1 MPKGSLEGL
10 MGGTQVGAAR
20 ARIRSGWGI
29 AAFGAFLA
37 SSSAALAA
45 GIGQP
50 VPWQM
55 DRQVAVT
62 ENAREIHTFEQGLHW
77 LSLGISLFVLGL
89 ILYCVV
95 RFNSKANPT
104 PSRTTHNTMIE
115 VAWTIIPVLIL
126 VAVAIPSFRLLRT
139 QLSDPKADVLV
150 KVIGHAWYWSYEYPA
165 DQGGGFTFDANLDEE
180 KQPKLLG
187 TDNDMVVPVNKIV
200 KVHVTSTDVLHSWAV
215 PSFGFKIDAVPGRL
229 NQFWFKA
236 ERVGT
241 YHGQCSELCG
251 ARHAYMPITVRVV
264 SDEDYAKWLGE
275 AKTKYARLDD
285 GTKDGVKFADAR

>member
-1 MPKGSLEGL
+1 MRTTQAQHRLTWGL
-10 MGGTQVGAAR
+10 AALGAV
-20 ARIRSGWGI
+20 
-29 AAFGAFLA
+29 LV
-37 SSSAALAA
+37 SSSSALAA

-50 VPWQM
+50 EPWQM
-55 DRQVAVT
+55 GRQVPVT
-62 ENAREIHTFEQGLHW
+62 ENARDILSFEHGMHW
-77 LSLGISLFVLGL
+77 LSFGISLFVLGL
-89 ILYCVV
+89 LLYCIY
-95 RFNSKANPT
+95 RFSEKANPT
-104 PSRTTHNTMIE
+104 PSKTTHNTLIE
-115 VAWTIIPVLIL
+115 VAWTIVPVLIL

-165 DQGGGFTFDANLDEE
+165 VEQGGGFTFDANLDED

-200 KVHVTSTDVLHSWAV
+200 KIQVTAADVMHSWAM

-236 ERVGT
+236 DREGT

-251 ARHAYMPITVRVV
+251 ARHAYMPITVQVV
-264 SDEDYAKWLGE
+264 SEEAYAKWLAEG
-275 AKTKYARLDD
+275 KTKFARIDND
-285 GTKDGVKFADAR
+285 TAKFAAAR

>member
-1 MPKGSLEGL
+1 MRTTQAQHRSTWGL
-10 MGGTQVGAAR
+10 AALGAV
-20 ARIRSGWGI
+20 
-29 AAFGAFLA
+29 LV
-37 SSSAALAA
+37 SSSSALAA

-50 VPWQM
+50 EPWQM
-55 DRQVAVT
+55 GRQVPVT
-62 ENAREIHTFEQGLHW
+62 ENARDILTFEHGMHW
-77 LSLGISLFVLGL
+77 LSFGISVFVLGL
-89 ILYCVV
+89 LLYCIY
-95 RFNSKANPT
+95 RFSEKANPT
-104 PSRTTHNTMIE
+104 PSKTTHNTLIE
-115 VAWTIIPVLIL
+115 VAWTIVPVLIL

-165 DQGGGFTFDANLDEE
+165 VEQGGGFTFDANLDED

-200 KVHVTSTDVLHSWAV
+200 KIQVTAADVMHSWAI

-236 ERVGT
+236 DREGT

-251 ARHAYMPITVRVV
+251 ARHAYMPITVQVV
-264 SDEDYAKWLGE
+264 SEEAYAKWLAEG
-275 AKTKYARLDD
+275 KTKFARIDAD
-285 GTKDGVKFADAR
+285 TSKFAAAR